1 MNINRIDR
9 KKVVLIGVLTAFFA
23 GLSLATDQSPS
34 RLEVGRFSVEN
45 ALNPLPAHWEP
56 FYFKN
61 IKRHTD
67 YRLVEEDG
75 QVAVRATAA
84 ASASGLTRK
93 ITIDPKEYPII
104 QWRWKVTNV
113 LKRADIHRKEGDDYP
128 ARIYIV
134 FEYVSGRLG
143 FSEKVKYG
151 LARMLYGEYP
161 PLATINY
168 VWASNA
174 PVGLVAPNPY
184 TERAM
189 MIVVESGEK
198 SLNAWISEE
207 RNLYEDYR
215 KAFKDEPP
223 MISGVAIMTDTDNT
237 GESATAFY
245 GDILFRKDSH

>member
-1 MNINRIDR
+1 MNINTIDR
-9 KKVVLIGVLTAFFA
+9 KTAVLIGGLTAFFA
-23 GLSLATDQSPS
+23 GLSLAAAQSPS
-34 RLEVGRFSVEN
+34 RLEVGRFSVEK
-45 ALNPLPAHWEP
+45 ALNLLPAHWEP

-104 QWRWKVTNV
+104 QWRWKVKNI
-113 LKRADIHRKEGDDYP
+113 LKRADIRRKEGDDYP

-161 PLATINY
+161 PLATLNY

-215 KAFKDEPP
+215 KAFEDEPP